1 MCTKNKSNLST
12 VQRETQ
18 RQNFAQIYPLIFAP
32 DTNILCIVS
41 SRFTFCTSAA
51 ESVTDQWK
59 VLNWERI
66 SFFYQQKSE
75 VIMPIKEG
83 ICYCLVF
90 VQSYEKIQRWNADKQ
105 KHRFH
110 SDNLPIHSAK
120 CSCYEYDGVLL
131 LIIIITVMVI
141 INNYLMM
148 WCSFTWWDLSV
159 YCF

>member
-12 VQRETQ
+12 VQREAQ
-18 RQNFAQIYPLIFAP
+18 RKKKLCTNLSP
-32 DTNILCIVS
+32 DICTRYFVS
-41 SRFTFCTSAA
+41 LRFTFCTSTADWSM
-51 ESVTDQWK
+51 EGI
-59 VLNWERI
+59 VLRED
-66 SFFYQQKSE
+66 FFYQHEIGDNSRRSK
-75 VIMPIKEG
+75 KE
-83 ICYCLVF
+83 LVTARF
-90 VQSYEKIQRWNADKQ
+90 LFSHVKCGYRDDKFI
-105 KHRFH
+105 RTIF
-110 SDNLPIHSAK
+110 LLHSAK